1 MSNPARLPPAEIN
14 QLSLGYMRLTDAAP
28 LILAKENGIFE
39 RYDLDVTLKREVSWA
54 NLRDKLVVGE
64 LDAAQLLAPLPMITA
79 FGAGG
84 IRGNLLTG
92 LSLGLNGNAI
102 TLSTRLWESLGL
114 AYHDRQPDAL
124 KIVKE
129 LAKKLRERGPDER
142 LTFATVHAFSMHTF
156 LLRLWL
162 KAGGIDP
169 DTQVRLLILPP
180 EQMCDSL
187 ARGIIDGYCVGEPWN
202 TVAVEQGIGTVVATG
217 YQVWNNAPEKVLGV
231 TEHWH
236 DKHPAAHLRLRLAAM
251 EACQLMTV
259 PEERARIAE
268 IMSQPHYLNLP
279 SRLLLP
285 SLSGNFRFSKNE
297 APVKVP
303 GFHVFWDHQAGF
315 PWRSHAQWIVKQ
327 SSALLGKAISEPDTR
342 ALVQQCYRTNLYREA
357 ARHLGVASPSQDYKD
372 ENRHADIWE
381 LESGIGLG
389 PDLMMG
395 QEIPA
400 K

>member
-1 MSNPARLPPAEIN
+1 MPDSMRLPPAEIS

-28 LILAKENGIFE
+28 LILAKEFGIFE

-64 LDAAQLLAPLPMITA
+64 LDAAQLLAPLPMTTT

-102 TLSTRLWESLGL
+102 TISTNLWESLGL
-114 AYHDRQPDAL
+114 RYPDSQPNAL
-124 KIVKE
+124 EIAKN
-129 LAKKLRERGPDER
+129 LAKKLNDRGENER

-156 LLRLWL
+156 LLKMWL
-162 KAGGIDP
+162 QAGGIDP
-169 DTQVRLLILPP
+169 DKQLRLLILPP

-217 YQVWNNAPEKVLGV
+217 YQIWNNAPEKVLGV

-236 DKHPAAHLRLRLAAM
+236 DTHPATHLRLRLAAM
-251 EACQLMTV
+251 EACKKMTS
-259 PEERARIAE
+259 PETRQSIAE
-268 IMSQPHYLNLP
+268 IMSLPQYLNLP
-279 SRLLLP
+279 SKLILP
-285 SLSGNFRFSKNE
+285 SLTGNFRFSKNE
-297 APVKVP
+297 SPVNVT
-303 GFHVFWDHQAGF
+303 GFHVFWDNQAGF

-327 SSALLGKAISEPDTR
+327 SSALLGKEISEDDTI
-342 ALVQQCYRTNLYREA
+342 ALVQQSYRTNLYRDA
-357 ARHLGVASPSQDYKD
+357 ARHMSEPSPSQDYKE
-372 ENRHADIWE
+372 ENRHASEWNLEPGIQLGADLMIGE
-381 LESGIGLG
+381 KESG
-389 PDLMMG
+389 D
-395 QEIPA
+395 
-400 K
+400 